1 MNFYY
6 VYKKKTNI
14 ILYVYKLCILTLVV
28 HLYIFLMGK
37 YVTKNQKADEKRVVS
52 VRIRRP
58 VFEAFKGASIAAK
71 DFGYS
76 MSLSVVFETAMEDAI
91 SEFKEISGI
100 DYQDIAKTEL
110 DKKWESKYKTSKKA
124 TKGKS

>member
-1 MNFYY
+1 MFT
-6 VYKKKTNI
+6 KRKQI
-14 ILYVYKLCILTLVV
+14 SILYVYKLCILTLVV

-71 DFGYS
+71 EFGYS

-124 TKGKS
+124 KKGKS

>member
-1 MNFYY
+1 
-6 VYKKKTNI
+6 
-14 ILYVYKLCILTLVV
+14 
-28 HLYIFLMGK
+28 MGK
-37 YVTKNQKADEKRVVS
+37 YVTKKQEEDEKRVVS

-58 VFEAFKGASIAAK
+58 IFEAFRGASIAAK

-100 DYQDIAKTEL
+100 DYKDIAKTEL
-110 DKKWESKYKTSKKA
+110 DKKWETKYKTLKKA
-124 TKGKS
+124 SKGKSQSKD

>member
-1 MNFYY
+1 MFT
-6 VYKKKTNI
+6 KRKQII

-71 DFGYS
+71 EFGYS

-100 DYQDIAKTEL
+100 DYQDIAKTQL

-124 TKGKS
+124 KKGKS

>member
-1 MNFYY
+1 MFT
-6 VYKKKTNI
+6 KRKQI
-14 ILYVYKLCILTLVV
+14 LILYVYKLCILTLVV

-71 DFGYS
+71 EFGYS

-100 DYQDIAKTEL
+100 DYQDIAKTQL

-124 TKGKS
+124 KKGKS

>member
-1 MNFYY
+1 MYT
-6 VYKKKTNI
+6 KRKQII

-71 DFGYS
+71 EFGYS

-110 DKKWESKYKTSKKA
+110 DKKWESKYKTAKKA
-124 TKGKS
+124 KKGKS